1 MSFLNATVTDVKS
14 SDTLHIVE
22 FSHNE
27 NLLSM
32 MSLDL
37 NEMIQKGTK
46 VKLLIK
52 PMHIALGK
60 SVMGMLSYSN
70 QLKSTITSIETG
82 ELLSSI
88 NLKLGKTTLE
98 SVITKKSA
106 QSMNLQVG
114 DDIMA
119 FIKASD
125 LSIYEILDD

>member
-1 MSFLNATVTDVKS
+1 MSFLNATVVDIKTS
-14 SDTLHIVE
+14 ASLHIVE

-27 NLLSM
+27 DILSM

-46 VKLLIK
+46 VRLLIK

-60 SVMGMLSYSN
+60 SVMGTLSYSN

-88 NLKLGKTTLE
+88 NLQLGETTLE

-106 QSMNLQVG
+106 QSMNLQVA
-114 DDIMA
+114 DEVMA